1 MNEQNSVVNANETTL
16 QTTPQNDIMPQAT
29 QYRSMWNDSEMLAQ
43 AWKCAGFL
51 SQTALVP
58 ETYRHSTA
66 NPSGTAN
73 CLIAIDLA
81 NRSGLPPLTVMQNL
95 YIVKGKPA
103 WAGQFAIALVNAS
116 RRFSRPLRPV
126 FFGEEGTATWGCYME
141 TYDLEGNKVVGSKI
155 TMQMAKDEGW
165 IDKSGSKWKTMPEQM
180 LMYRAGA
187 FFARVHCPDVLYGVQ
202 MAEEVKDTYGYDEN
216 EKPKVTIEI

>member
-1 MNEQNSVVNANETTL
+1 MNENNSVVNANETNMQVAQ
-16 QTTPQNDIMPQAT
+16 QTDIMPQA
-29 QYRSMWNDSEMLAQ
+29 QQFRSMWNDPAMLEQ
-43 AWKCAGFL
+43 SWKCAGFL
-51 SQTALVP
+51 AQSALVP
-58 ETYRHSTA
+58 ESTYQRQ
-66 NPSGTAN
+66 PQN
-73 CLIAIDLA
+73 CLIALDLA
-81 NRSGLPPLTVMQNL
+81 NRSGMSPLTVMQNL

-103 WAGQFAIALVNAS
+103 WAGQFAIALVNGS
-116 RRFSRPLRPV
+116 RRFATPLRPV
-126 FFGEEGTATWGCYME
+126 FFGEEGTPTWGCYME
-141 TYDLEGNKVVGSKI
+141 TYDHLGNKVVGAKI

-202 MAEEVKDTYGYDEN
+202 MAEEVKDTYGYDSD

>member
-1 MNEQNSVVNANETTL
+1 MNEQNSVVNANETAL
-16 QTTPQNDIMPQAT
+16 QTAPQTDIMPQAT
-29 QYRSMWNDSEMLAQ
+29 QFRSMWNDTEMLTQ

-51 SQTALVP
+51 GQSALVP
-58 ETYRHSTA
+58 ETYKGH
-66 NPSGTAN
+66 PEN
-73 CLIAIDLA
+73 CLIALDLA
-81 NRSGLPPLTVMQNL
+81 NRSGMSPLTVMQNL

-141 TYDLEGNKVVGSKI
+141 TYDLDGNKVIGTKV

-165 IDKSGSKWKTMPEQM
+165 IDKAGSKWKTFPELM
-180 LMYRAGA
+180 LQYRAGA

>member
-1 MNEQNSVVNANETTL
+1 MNEQNAIVNAPETSM
-16 QTTPQNDIMPQAT
+16 QTAPQNDIMPQAT
-29 QYRSMWNDSEMLAQ
+29 QYRSMWNDSTLLEQ

-51 SQTALVP
+51 SQSALVP
-58 ETYRHSTA
+58 EATYQRQPH
-66 NPSGTAN
+66 N
-73 CLIAIDLA
+73 CLIALDLA
-81 NRSGLPPLTVMQNL
+81 NRSGMSPLTVMQNL

-126 FFGEEGTATWGCYME
+126 FFGEEGTPTWGCYME
-141 TYDLEGNKVVGSKI
+141 TYDLEGNKVVGTKI

-202 MAEEVKDTYGYDEN
+202 MAEEVKDTYGYDDN

>member
-1 MNEQNSVVNANETTL
+1 MNEQNSVVNANETAL
-16 QTTPQNDIMPQAT
+16 QTAPETNIMPQAT
-29 QYRSMWNDSEMLAQ
+29 QYRSMWNDSDMLAQ
-43 AWKCAGFL
+43 AWKAAGFL

-58 ETYRHSTA
+58 ETYRQSQA
-66 NPSGTAN
+66 NPSGAAN

-81 NRSGLPPLTVMQNL
+81 NRSNMSPLTVMQNL

-103 WAGQFAIALVNAS
+103 WAGQFAIALVNGS
-116 RRFSRPLRPV
+116 RRFATPLRPV
-126 FFGEEGTATWGCYME
+126 FFGEEGTPSWGCYME
-141 TYDLEGNKVVGSKI
+141 TYDHLGNKVVGAKI

-180 LMYRAGA
+180 LQYRAGA

-202 MAEEVKDTYGYDEN
+202 MADEVKDTYGYDEN

>member
-1 MNEQNSVVNANETTL
+1 MSEQNVANTNETAL
-16 QTTPQNDIMPQAT
+16 QTAPQTDIMPQAQ
-29 QYRSMWNDSEMLAQ
+29 QYRSMWNDSSMLSQ
-43 AWKCAGFL
+43 AWRCAEFL
-51 SQTALVP
+51 GQSALVP
-58 ETYRHSTA
+58 ETYQRH
-66 NPSGTAN
+66 PEN
-73 CLIAIDLA
+73 CLIALDLA
-81 NRSGLPPLTVMQNL
+81 NRSGMSPLTVMQNL

-126 FFGEEGTATWGCYME
+126 FFGEEGTPSWGCYME
-141 TYDLEGNKVVGSKI
+141 TYDLEGNKVVGTRI

-202 MAEEVKDTYGYDEN
+202 MAEEVKDTYGYDSD

>member
-1 MNEQNSVVNANETTL
+1 MNDNNSVVNANENNL
-16 QTTPQNDIMPQAT
+16 QVAPTNDIMPQAT
-29 QYRSMWNDSEMLAQ
+29 QYRSMWNDTEMLTQ

-51 SQTALVP
+51 GQSALVP
-58 ETYRHSTA
+58 ETYKGH
-66 NPSGTAN
+66 PEN
-73 CLIAIDLA
+73 CLIALDLA
-81 NRSGLPPLTVMQNL
+81 NRSGMSPLTVMQNL

-126 FFGEEGTATWGCYME
+126 FFGEEGKASWGCYME
-141 TYDLEGNKVVGSKI
+141 TYDLEGNKIVGTKI
-155 TMQMAKDEGW
+155 TIQMAKDEGW
-165 IDKSGSKWKTMPEQM
+165 IDKAGSKWKTMPEQM

-202 MAEEVKDTYGYDEN
+202 MAEEVKDTYGYDAD

>member
-1 MNEQNSVVNANETTL
+1 MNEQNSVVNANETAL
-16 QTTPQNDIMPQAT
+16 QTAPQTDIMPQAT
-29 QYRSMWNDSEMLAQ
+29 QYRSMWNDSEMLGQ

-51 SQTALVP
+51 ASSSLVP
-58 ETYRHSTA
+58 ELTYKAH
-66 NPSGTAN
+66 PEN
-73 CLIAIDLA
+73 CLIALDLA
-81 NRSGLPPLTVMQNL
+81 NRSGMSPLTVMQNL

-126 FFGEEGTATWGCYME
+126 FFGEEGTPTWGCYME

-202 MAEEVKDTYGYDEN
+202 MAEEVKDTYGYDDN

>member
-1 MNEQNSVVNANETTL
+1 MNEQNSVVTANETAM
-16 QTTPQNDIMPQAT
+16 QTAPQTDIMPQAQ
-29 QYRSMWNDSEMLAQ
+29 QYRSMWNDKEMLAQ
-43 AWKCAGFL
+43 AWKCADFL
-51 SQTALVP
+51 SQSALVP
-58 ETYRHSTA
+58 ETYQRH
-66 NPSGTAN
+66 PEN
-73 CLIAIDLA
+73 CLIALDLA
-81 NRSGLPPLTVMQNL
+81 NRSGMSPLTVMQNL

-116 RRFSRPLRPV
+116 RRFSKPLKPI
-126 FFGEEGTATWGCYME
+126 FFGEEGTSNWGCYME
-141 TYDLEGNKVVGSKI
+141 TYDLDGNKVVGSKI

-165 IDKSGSKWKTMPEQM
+165 IDKPGSKWKTMPEQM

-202 MAEEVKDTYGYDEN
+202 MADEVKDTYGYDEN

>member
-1 MNEQNSVVNANETTL
+1 MSEEKSVVGANENAL
-16 QTTPQNDIMPQAT
+16 QNTPSIDIMPQAQ
-29 QYRSMWNDSEMLAQ
+29 QYRSMWNDSNMLTQ

-51 SQTALVP
+51 SQSALVP
-58 ETYRHSTA
+58 ENYQGQ
-66 NPSGTAN
+66 PQN
-73 CLIAIDLA
+73 CIIALDLA
-81 NRSGLPPLTVMQNL
+81 NRSGMSPFTVMQNL

-116 RRFSRPLRPV
+116 RRFSKPLRPV
-126 FFGEEGTATWGCYME
+126 FFGEEGTPTWGCYME

-202 MAEEVKDTYGYDEN
+202 MADEVKDAYGYDSD

>member
-1 MNEQNSVVNANETTL
+1 MSETKTDL
-16 QTTPQNDIMPQAT
+16 TITTPQDLMPQA
-29 QYRSMWNDSEMLAQ
+29 QQFRSMWNDKEMLAQ
-43 AWKCAGFL
+43 AWKCADFL
-51 SQTALVP
+51 SQSQLVP
-58 ETYRHSTA
+58 ETYQRQ
-66 NPSGTAN
+66 PQN
-73 CLIAIDLA
+73 CLIALDLA
-81 NRSGLPPLTVMQNL
+81 NRSGMSPLTVMQNL

-103 WAGQFAIALVNAS
+103 WAGQFAIALVNGS
-116 RRFSRPLRPV
+116 RRFSRPLKPV
-126 FFGEEGTATWGCYME
+126 FFGEEGTMSWGCYME

-202 MAEEVKDTYGYDEN
+202 MADEVKDTNGYEDD
-216 EKPKVTIEI
+216 EKPKERIVL